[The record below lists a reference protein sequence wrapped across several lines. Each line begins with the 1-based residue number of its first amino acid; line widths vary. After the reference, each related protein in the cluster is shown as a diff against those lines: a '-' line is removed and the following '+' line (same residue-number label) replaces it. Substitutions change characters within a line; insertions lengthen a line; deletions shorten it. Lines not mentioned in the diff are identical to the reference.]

1 LVQARWFGIHV
12 IANVWI
18 ALLCL
23 PDVVFMVSDPL
34 GALGEKR
41 LNHWPASFIFSVH
54 VYHMAFFDNLAPI
67 DWLHHLLMVVV
78 GEDFRPVACARPI
91 LFPLAVARL
100 QTVARLIPASP
111 PTGGPLLITAE
122 VGPLM
127 DYNHFF
133 MCGLPGG
140 IDYLMLF
147 LVKHGWMKP
156 MDEKRLNSA
165 INVWFR
171 APWLISVA
179 VFAYIQLFVQHAPLY
194 IRCFRCFL
202 LALASWNGLFF
213 MERVVGNYQ

>member
-1 LVQARWFGIHV
+1 
-12 IANVWI
+12 
-18 ALLCL
+18 
-23 PDVVFMVSDPL
+23 M
-34 GALGEKR
+34 
-41 LNHWPASFIFSVH
+41 
-54 VYHMAFFDNLAPI
+54 
-67 DWLHHLLMVVV
+67 
-78 GEDFRPVACARPI
+78 
-91 LFPLAVARL
+91 
-100 QTVARLIPASP
+100 
-111 PTGGPLLITAE
+111 LITAE

-133 MCGLPGG
+133 MCGVPGG

-156 MDEKRLNSA
+156 MGEKRLNSA

-171 APWLISVA
+171 APCLISVA
-179 VFAYIQLFVQHAPLY
+179 VFAYIQLFIQHAPLY